1 MRSLAHASRSLAASL
16 IVSGALPLALA
27 TAAAAQ
33 QWPSFRGADA
43 SGVDAAGQ
51 PPLTWDVAAGT
62 NVAWRTP
69 IPGLGHSSPVV
80 WDDRIF
86 VTSAVPLPGP
96 AGEAG
101 ANADGTVILQKV
113 GSIPTNTRH
122 AWRLYCLDRTTGRVL
137 WERTAHEGMP
147 RVKRHAKASQASATP
162 VTDGRHVVA
171 MMGSEGLYAFDMQGT
186 PLWTK
191 DLGRLDVGYVDDKN
205 EEWGPGSSPVIHD
218 GLVIVQNDRHAD
230 SYVIAFDVRTGQ
242 EKWRVGRDEM
252 PSWATP
258 LVHRGTRTTIVT
270 NSPKAIRGHD
280 AATGKELWQVADG
293 TQVKVPTPVVFEDL
307 VIVTGG
313 WPPGGRPIF
322 AIKAATGEI
331 AWKLD
336 RGSPYTTTPVVYQG
350 VLYVCVDNGV
360 LSAYDART
368 GRRHYQRRIANDAG
382 GFSGS
387 PVAAAGRIYLPS
399 EDGVMFVVRAG
410 RRFELLARN
419 DMREML
425 LATPAVVGDL
435 MLVRTR
441 THLVALRGT
450 PQPAADVATSAIL
463 RALSKPLPEGV
474 PDAVPD
480 NVSDALPD
488 AVPDAVRDS
497 SAVRRP

>member
-1 MRSLAHASRSLAASL
+1 MRSLDRASRSLTPAL
-16 IVSGALPLALA
+16 ILGSALTLAFA

-33 QWPSFRGADA
+33 RWPSFRGPDA
-43 SGVDAAGQ
+43 SGVEAAGQ

-80 WDDRIF
+80 WDDRVF
-86 VTSAVPLPGP
+86 VTSAVPLPALG
-96 AGEAG
+96 GDAG
-101 ANADGTVILQKV
+101 AATDSTVILQKV

-122 AWRLYCLDRTTGRVL
+122 AWRLYCLDRATGRVL

-147 RVKRHAKASQASATP
+147 KVKRHAKASQASATP

-171 MMGSEGLYAFDMQGT
+171 MMGSEGLYAFDMQGA

-218 GLVIVQNDRHAD
+218 GLVIVQNDRHTD
-230 SYVIAFDVRTGQ
+230 SYVVAFDVRTGQ
-242 EKWRVGRDEM
+242 ERWRVGRDEM

-258 LVHRGTRTTIVT
+258 LVHRGARTTIVT

-280 AATGKELWQVADG
+280 AATGRELWQVADG

-368 GRRHYQRRIANDAG
+368 GQRHYQHRIARDAG
-382 GFSGS
+382 AFSAS
-387 PVAAAGRIYLPS
+387 PVAAAGRLYLPS

-419 DMREML
+419 DMQEML

-441 THLVALRGT
+441 THVVALRGT
-450 PQPAADVATSAIL
+450 PPRTAS
-463 RALSKPLPEGV
+463 R
-474 PDAVPD
+474 
-480 NVSDALPD
+480 
-488 AVPDAVRDS
+488 
-497 SAVRRP
+497 